1 MTKKL
6 KEMMTPKKPSA
17 KRKKRKKRVPTKD
30 QCLHRGVKFQ
40 SGIGDKRAMELL
52 YDFIKVQRHKVP
64 VINLYMDDPCAD
76 FSINMY
82 SELSD
87 WSYEHLR
94 SFIEE
99 ITGETPKHAEHA
111 SLLGTVKCIFHALFT
126 DIEDTTQAALLRY
139 DSKWKMWPGKIRL
152 KPRRKRKSDMAK
164 KAKKKGKASTKKAV
178 NKKATAKKTRT
189 AKKAGKK
196 KTAKKAAAP
205 RENGIQV
212 HEGKVTK
219 MLKRRSGASVM
230 EVVESVEISKKSVR
244 KLFGQLK
251 AKKMEEAGRYSL

>member
-1 MTKKL
+1 VTKKL
-6 KEMMTPKKPSA
+6 KAMMTPKKTSA
-17 KRKKRKKRVPTKD
+17 KKKRRRKRVPTKD
-30 QCLHRGVKFQ
+30 QCLHRGVKFKP
-40 SGIGDKRAMELL
+40 GIGDKRAMELL
-52 YDFIKVQRHKVP
+52 YDFCKVQGRPVP
-64 VINLYMDDPCAD
+64 AINLFMEDPCAD
-76 FSINMY
+76 FCINMY
-82 SELSD
+82 AELAS
-87 WSYEHLR
+87 WSYKDLN

-99 ITGETPKHAEHA
+99 ITGELVKHTEHA

-126 DIEDTTQAALLRY
+126 DNEETTQAALLRY
-139 DSKWKMWPGKIRL
+139 DSKWKMWPGKVRL

-164 KAKKKGKASTKKAV
+164 KKAAKKKASKKAAV

-189 AKKAGKK
+189 QK
-196 KTAKKAAAP
+196 KTAKKGAKKKAVT

-212 HEGKVTK
+212 HEGAVTK

-230 EVVESVEISKKSVR
+230 EVVDKVGISKKSVR